1 MGQAESKFS
10 TPLSLVLDH
19 FKEFKRRSEGYGER
33 VHKARLTTFVTQ
45 EWPLGTQGVWP
56 PSGSFNMEIA
66 QAARQYVFGSPAHPD
81 QIVYIQIWI
90 DIICDAP
97 SWIKPSQDRV
107 FAALKPK
114 VKPKK
119 LPSDP
124 TTPPVLPSEEDPLDP
139 LEALSL
145 PPPHPASDPQP
156 DSSAPS
162 LPCPGHTCRHPQPE
176 ASSEQSSEAA
186 PLCPLR
192 EVPRLGGSSMF
203 VYTPFSFSDLYY
215 WKSLIPPFSKDPET
229 LINLLESLF
238 YTHRPTWGDCQQIL
252 LIFFTAEERLHI
264 RTLGQNAV
272 RELDGSASTDQQRI
286 ERLFPSSQPN
296 WDPNTDEGKKALYDY
311 RLRLL
316 DALHAAATNL
326 SRVTEVRQL
335 ADESPAMFLER
346 LLEAYRLH
354 TPINPMA
361 PENARAIN
369 IAFVSQSAPDVREKL
384 QKLEGFEGMPLSQ
397 LKEIAQKVF
406 KNRESLQEA
415 TNKKMTKV
423 LELLCEK
430 ETKRSANANKRKAQ
444 GRRPPLDKEQ
454 CAYCKEMGH
463 WRKDCPTLKA
473 KLEKKAKALLSQ
485 Q

>member
-56 PSGSFNMEIA
+56 PSGSFNMETA

-296 WDPNTDEGKKALYDY
+296 WDPNTDEVPADTPTCWPQSTRCLDKNTWT
-311 RLRLL
+311 RLQRR
-316 DALHAAATNL
+316 H
-326 SRVTEVRQL
+326 SKH
-335 ADESPAMFLER
+335 SS
-346 LLEAYRLH
+346 
-354 TPINPMA
+354 
-361 PENARAIN
+361 
-369 IAFVSQSAPDVREKL
+369 SQ
-384 QKLEGFEGMPLSQ
+384 
-397 LKEIAQKVF
+397 
-406 KNRESLQEA
+406 
-415 TNKKMTKV
+415 
-423 LELLCEK
+423 ELLSWCGITI
-430 ETKRSANANKRKAQ
+430 ETPSNPVGKDPLPWCSVPPTAVKVALSALNGIWVSLPKSS
-444 GRRPPLDKEQ
+444 RR
-454 CAYCKEMGH
+454 
-463 WRKDCPTLKA
+463 
-473 KLEKKAKALLSQ
+473 
-485 Q
+485 